1 MPEFRDDA
9 LIKLF
14 AESYSALRRY
24 VQRLVRS
31 RETAEDIVQEAFLR
45 TYEHGK
51 SDRTRKAFL
60 YSIARNL
67 ATDHH
72 RHGRV
77 ARTVTMGDPDR
88 SDVLPQ
94 EPSAEASLISD
105 EQTRLLR
112 AAIARLPPQRRAVF
126 TLKVFHA
133 CSYKEI
139 AGQLGI
145 STKTVENHVAQALRD
160 THAYM
165 RRRYDHE

>member
-1 MPEFRDDA
+1 MSELRDDF

-14 AESYSALRRY
+14 AESYGALRRY

-45 TYEHGK
+45 TYEHGQG
-51 SDRTRKAFL
+51 DRAPRAFL

-67 ATDHH
+67 ATDHY
-72 RHGRV
+72 RRGRAARAV
-77 ARTVTMGDPDR
+77 AIGDPDQ

-94 EPSAEASLISD
+94 EPSAEATVLSD
-105 EQTRLLR
+105 EETRLLK
-112 AAIARLPPQRRAVF
+112 AAVARLPPQRRAVF

-139 AGQLGI
+139 AEQLGI
-145 STKTVENHVAQALRD
+145 STKTVENHIAQAVRD

-165 RRRYDHE
+165 RRQHE

>member
-1 MPEFRDDA
+1 MPKFQDDS

-14 AESYSALRRY
+14 AESYGGLRRY

-51 SDRTRKAFL
+51 SDLAPKAFL

-72 RHGRV
+72 RHGRI
-77 ARTVTMGDPDR
+77 ARSVTLGDPDR
-88 SDVLPQ
+88 SDVLPR
-94 EPSAEASLISD
+94 EPSVEARVLSD

-112 AAIARLPPQRRAVF
+112 EAVARLPPQRRAVF

-133 CSYKEI
+133 CSYREI
-139 AGQLGI
+139 AERLGI

>member
-1 MPEFRDDA
+1 MAEFRDDS

-14 AESYSALRRY
+14 AESYGALRRY

-51 SDRTRKAFL
+51 GDRAPKAFL

-77 ARTVTMGDPDR
+77 ARTVALGDPDR
-88 SDVLPQ
+88 SDVLPK

-139 AGQLGI
+139 AEQLGI